1 MIHLCKNYGIRK
13 PIKCIR
19 YFQPKINELEH
30 FVIYICNLGNL
41 NSTLFSYRE
50 VNMFTGLSLH
60 ITLLGKE
67 GTKLTDPLYV
77 QVYNN
82 SSNSW
87 IEKYKC
93 PLNLNQKSIQG

>member
-1 MIHLCKNYGIRK
+1 
-13 PIKCIR
+13 
-19 YFQPKINELEH
+19 
-30 FVIYICNLGNL
+30 
-41 NSTLFSYRE
+41 
-50 VNMFTGLSLH
+50 MFTGLSLH